1 MGVIREL
8 PTMEKPREKALQFGI
23 RTLSNREL
31 LSILLRHGAKGYSA
45 LEVADLII
53 EKAGGIAGIE
63 KMELI
68 DLQSIPGIQ
77 EVKALELKAC
87 FELARRASFEYVQ
100 NINVMDNPKKI
111 ANWLNREIGSLLQE
125 NFLVIYLDVSNR
137 MIGYKI
143 HFVGTLNMASV
154 YPREVVKE
162 ALLLSST
169 KIILAHNH
177 PSGSIEPS
185 VADLKITER
194 ICEAADLLD
203 IQVLDHIIVSQ
214 HAYFSFSRQGLL
226 KECMH
231 T

>member
-1 MGVIREL
+1 MGIIREL

-53 EKAGGIAGIE
+53 EKAGGVAGIE

-68 DLQSIPGIQ
+68 DLQSVPGIQ

-100 NINVMDNPKKI
+100 NINLMDNPEKI
-111 ANWLNREIGSLLQE
+111 SKWLNREIGSLLQE

-137 MIGYKI
+137 MLGYKI

-154 YPREVVKE
+154 YPREVIKE

-185 VADLKITER
+185 VADLKITEK
-194 ICEAADLLD
+194 ICAAADLLD
-203 IQVLDHIIVSQ
+203 IKVLDHIIVSQ
-214 HAYFSFSRQGLL
+214 HTYFSFSREGLL
-226 KECMH
+226 KECMQP
-231 T
+231 